1 MKKQSRLN
9 RMAEIYQEP
18 ERTDETYGFVTIVER
33 RVLPVDPRRYS
44 TWLKLRQIQSWINRF
59 IQNCQWQNADRTLE
73 ELLADELK
81 KAEIQLVRYA
91 QIVEF
96 QEEWTALSRGRS
108 LPAHSKLLCLQP
120 KLDTDGLLR
129 SDGRLKNAKFLSYD
143 VRYPVIL
150 PRKSWIT
157 KLIIKDFHEKGNH
170 TSGTNQT
177 LAALSARY
185 WVISGREVI
194 RECERNALNAD
205 EERRRFVSKLW
216 LHCPFKVKNIA

>member
-9 RMAEIYQEP
+9 RMAETYQEP
-18 ERTDETYGFVTIVER
+18 ERTDETLGFVTIVER
-33 RVLPVDPRRYS
+33 TVLPVDPRRYS
-44 TWLKLRQIQSWINRF
+44 TWLKLRRIQSWINRF
-59 IQNCQWQNADRTLE
+59 IQNSQMQNADRTSG

-81 KAEIQLVRYA
+81 KTEIQLVRYA

-108 LPAHSKLLCLQP
+108 LPAHGKHLHLQQ
-120 KLDTDGLLR
+120 KLDDDGLLR

-157 KLIIKDFHEKGNH
+157 N
-170 TSGTNQT
+170 
-177 LAALSARY
+177 
-185 WVISGREVI
+185 
-194 RECERNALNAD
+194 LN
-205 EERRRFVSKLW
+205 
-216 LHCPFKVKNIA
+216 